1 MDADLLLQSNKRS
14 LMTVQ
19 EDFDELKESRQC
31 KAILP
36 AFQGT
41 AVLAESWYQ
50 ARFFVFFTFNYPML
64 FLGILIRQTP
74 RECSTWSFK
83 YIHIWSEV
91 KLLSCVR
98 LFATPWTVACQTP
111 PFMEFSR
118 QGYWSGLPFPSP
130 GDLPHP
136 EIEPRPPALQADS
149 LRCEPLGKPY
159 INIFTHVCKTHN

>member
-1 MDADLLLQSNKRS
+1 MSWKSPDSAKPFYLNFRGLLYWLRAGIK
-14 LMTVQ
+14 LG
-19 EDFDELKESRQC
+19 FLC
-31 KAILP
+31 
-36 AFQGT
+36 F
-41 AVLAESWYQ
+41 
-50 ARFFVFFTFNYPML
+50 FFTFNYPML

-83 YIHIWSEV
+83 YIHTWSEV
-91 KLLSCVR
+91 KLPSRVR

-111 PFMEFSR
+111 PSMEFSR

-149 LRCEPLGKPY
+149 LRCEPPGKPY
-159 INIFTHVCKTHN
+159 VNIFTHVCKTHN